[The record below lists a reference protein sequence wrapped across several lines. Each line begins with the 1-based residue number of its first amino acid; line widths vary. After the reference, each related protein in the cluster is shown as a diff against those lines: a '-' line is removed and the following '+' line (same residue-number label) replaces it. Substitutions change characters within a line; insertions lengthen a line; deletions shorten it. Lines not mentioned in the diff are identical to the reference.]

1 MTTSSHQPLSLAQYD
16 ISPERGFLPVTDPLA
31 QLPDEPILNQ
41 IGAELPKFL
50 TARQFRSFV
59 QDHQQLMGP
68 VADDWGLDV
77 FRCAMRTLSF
87 SGHAYVWEDPDHP
100 ATLLPSSL
108 ALPWVAVAQQLGRPP
123 VLSYASYALH
133 NWRRLD
139 PHKPIELGNVVLLQN
154 FLGGLDEEWFVLIH
168 IDIEA
173 KAGPGLV
180 GMLQAHNAARYNKPD
195 DVLEGLQVL
204 AVAQEAM
211 RETLL
216 RMPER
221 CDPYIY
227 YSRVRPYIHGWKNS
241 PSLPQG
247 VVYEGVADYA
257 EQPQQFRGETG
268 SQSSIV
274 PVLDAGLGI
283 SHADDPLTQYLME
296 MRDYMPPRHRAFLAA
311 LDAALRLCARSQN
324 DAPRTMDG
332 LLYLCGIT
340 RAVSRH
346 SHRVRRAV
354 YLPATPVACQQSY
367 RRRHRRD
374 ALYALSEQAPRRNEA
389 IDTRLNLRPALLTP
403 LVLQWNNGARLRT
416 LRVRH
421 VDVCENPANPSTSGF
436 ICLRYCWSLSQQ
448 WRCRV
453 QRSFSWGR

>member
-16 ISPERGFLPVTDPLA
+16 ISPERGFLPATDPLA

-180 GMLQAHNAARYNKPD
+180 GMLQAHHAARDNKPD

-204 AVAQEAM
+204 AVAQEVM

-311 LDAALRLCARSQN
+311 IEARRDEQHR
-324 DAPRTMDG
+324 P
-332 LLYLCGIT
+332 LLYGYARDRKTTHPELWTAFCTCVELLAQFRDIHIGYAERYIFRQHQSHASNPT
-340 RAVSRH
+340 AVGTGGTPFMP
-346 SHRVRRAV
+346 
-354 YLPATPVACQQSY
+354 YLNKHLEETK
-367 RRRHRRD
+367 
-374 ALYALSEQAPRRNEA
+374 
-389 IDTRLNLRPALLTP
+389 RLIL
-403 LVLQWNNGARLRT
+403 
-416 LRVRH
+416 
-421 VDVCENPANPSTSGF
+421 D
-436 ICLRYCWSLSQQ
+436 
-448 WRCRV
+448 
-453 QRSFSWGR
+453 